1 LRLIAD
7 RASCCLSNR
16 ACKLKGVNVAEVLVI
31 FAGSWDHNVWYGVH
45 VCPRWTGT
53 PKVSC
58 RAYCR
63 RSLPPKGCS
72 CTSGTSL
79 NSLNFCFVL
88 ISYVQLSNVDCFG
101 STPQHVALGVSCA
114 DRVLWLGTSFIMQ
127 IFSVAYHTDF
137 FSVHIYSRI

>member
-7 RASCCLSNR
+7 RTSCCLSNR
-16 ACKLKGVNVAEVLVI
+16 AYKLKGVNLTEVLVI

-72 CTSGTSL
+72 CTSGTSF

-88 ISYVQLSNVDCFG
+88 ISYVQLSTWTVLVPHLNMLLLGFHVLIVCFG
-101 STPQHVALGVSCA
+101 WVPASSC
-114 DRVLWLGTSFIMQ
+114 RSFRWRTIRT
-127 IFSVAYHTDF
+127 FSRSSGKSHL
-137 FSVHIYSRI
+137 